1 MVAVGAVTG
10 LIYLFC
16 HFVSLKLCSDWL
28 FWHYS
33 DHISVYIYIYRLYML
48 ISSISENLFIL
59 QIQTSRQYCKVFK
72 VIES

>member
-33 DHISVYIYIYRLYML
+33 DHISVYISKPKVPG
-48 ISSISENLFIL
+48 SSSAASYVE
-59 QIQTSRQYCKVFK
+59 R
-72 VIES
+72 